1 MMVQHSAIDYSTEP
15 NATLTPKPMSEGRK
29 KFLHYC
35 FTTAL
40 EGGIGYW
47 AEVSEYH
54 WGSKKYASTVCGTEM
69 VDDLD
74 GFYAI
79 LELAEGEWGVED
91 AYITEEGE
99 VKPITETQAL
109 KVDREVIK
117 RGVDTLVKAIVA
129 DSLEELGLFSEY
141 AKQFVIQFL
150 TDLEEGD
157 SDAVICDWVVQFG
170 LFGGVLYG

>member
-1 MMVQHSAIDYSTEP
+1 MNTNE
-15 NATLTPKPMSEGRK
+15 MSEGRK

-47 AEVSEYH
+47 SEASEYH
-54 WGSKKYASTVCGTEM
+54 WGTDGGVKV

-79 LELAEGEWGVED
+79 LEPADDEWGTD
-91 AYITEEGE
+91 TAYISEEGK
-99 VKPITETQAL
+99 VLPITETQAL
-109 KVDREVIK
+109 KVDRDVIK
-117 RGVDTLVKAIVA
+117 RGVDIFVRAIMDNA
-129 DSLEELGLFSEY
+129 LEERGEFSGY
-141 AKQFVIQFL
+141 ARQFVIQFL

-157 SDAVICDWVVQFG
+157 SDAIICDWVVQFG